1 MSENN
6 TVKKSRGDLLHEQ
19 MVRLGELP
27 PEKEPVNRKRIA
39 LTWLI
44 IMVILAGLVAASYWR
59 TNLIEG
65 YEAQDLVAADYLA
78 DGAYGPYYR
87 IGRLGLIIIGS
98 VFTIVSLIRLIAP
111 RRRKPNRSIGGDIGI
126 YLMLL
131 LVACAMGFPLL
142 FSICSSLKPLDEL
155 FRFPPKVFPQ
165 HVTFDNFSDLFVTLG
180 QSYVPFSRYLTNTV
194 FITFVGTF
202 GHLIIASMA
211 AFVLAKYDFPGGK
224 TFFSI
229 VVTALM
235 FSGYVTG
242 IPNYVIMSRL
252 HMIDTYWAVI
262 LPAVASPFYVF
273 LLRQSMISIPD
284 ELFEAAQMD
293 GAGPIRCYFSIAL
306 PVSKAILGAAAA
318 LSFADA
324 WNMVEQPLVF
334 LPSQTNLYPLSVAF
348 NQLSQKSTGT
358 EFAGAALY
366 LLPALLIYFF
376 FQEDIMTGI
385 QLSEMK

>member
-1 MSENN
+1 MKKKHAFLLILLFCMAVLILLPVIETFAYSFFSPEEIKAFMQTRNGYGEGMMEIKLCPRMVSLDQYWHVLIEDMS
-6 TVKKSRGDLLHEQ
+6 LLRYYFNSI
-19 MVRLGELP
+19 VYTL
-27 PEKEPVNRKRIA
+27 A
-39 LTWLI
+39 
-44 IMVILAGLVAASYWR
+44 ILAGQDVVIPALSYALSRFRFPGRDALSFLV
-59 TNLIEG
+59 
-65 YEAQDLVAADYLA
+65 
-78 DGAYGPYYR
+78 
-87 IGRLGLIIIGS
+87 
-98 VFTIVSLIRLIAP
+98 F
-111 RRRKPNRSIGGDIGI
+111 
-126 YLMLL
+126 MLL
-131 LVACAMGFPLL
+131 LLPF
-142 FSICSSLKPLDEL
+142 
-155 FRFPPKVFPQ
+155 Q
-165 HVTFDNFSDLFVTLG
+165 VTM
-180 QSYVPFSRYLTNTV
+180 VPTV
-194 FITFVGTF
+194 
-202 GHLIIASMA
+202 LM
-211 AFVLAKYDFPGGK
+211 LRDMKLMD
-224 TFFSI
+224 
-229 VVTALM
+229 TA
-235 FSGYVTG
+235 
-242 IPNYVIMSRL
+242 
-252 HMIDTYWAVI
+252 WAVI

-273 LLRQSMISIPD
+273 LLRQSMIGIPD